1 MCNQRLKLKLSRKK
15 GQLLHHYNQYQ
26 YSQRSH
32 WHKQR
37 CERRNVQPPGEWW
50 KAKPQVLRY
59 NDDDEGEDAE
69 FVHTSAL
76 TGNEPNSY
84 TEAMASPDAQ
94 RWHEAALEEISAQLK
109 NGC

>member
-1 MCNQRLKLKLSRKK
+1 M
-15 GQLLHHYNQYQ
+15 
-26 YSQRSH
+26 
-32 WHKQR
+32 
-37 CERRNVQPPGEWW
+37 QPPGEWW
-50 KAKPQVLRY
+50 KVKPQVLRY